1 MSKKILYIVNDI
13 NFFVSHRL
21 EIALSAKKEG
31 FQIHLACPRSDYKFN
46 NKLQVPSTR
55 SVSLYGMWRKS
66 GSPSGENHDSAI
78 ARQILIEIINI
89 SQFHVFE
96 RVRYE

>member
-31 FQIHLACPRSDYKFN
+31 FQIHVASPRSDYKFTN
-46 NKLQVPSTR
+46 IFLSDNRKNVLSKISKQELLSYMKNSN
-55 SVSLYGMWRKS
+55 SV
-66 GSPSGENHDSAI
+66 N
-78 ARQILIEIINI
+78 ILCI
-89 SQFHVFE
+89 Q
-96 RVRYE
+96 